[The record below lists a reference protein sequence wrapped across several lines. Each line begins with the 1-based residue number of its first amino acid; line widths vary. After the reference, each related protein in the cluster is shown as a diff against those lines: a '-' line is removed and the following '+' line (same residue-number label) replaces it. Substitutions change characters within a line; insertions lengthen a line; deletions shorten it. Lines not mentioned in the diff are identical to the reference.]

1 MAKLRKKV
9 NKKQL
14 VWISI
19 AVLAA
24 MALILLAV
32 FLFMD
37 SKEPENLSYHPRP
50 TEPPLQSYYTPED
63 FVLDVSH
70 MGILSDVLDLL
81 GLSDTGRAALL
92 SCIGEKN
99 LHGAREICRR
109 EAVPEEK
116 QALAEL
122 LITTYGEPSRVLPLL
137 REKLPA
143 DVCAASLD
151 QLEQV
156 LAALPG
162 EIPSGSVRIDF
173 SVIHDMQYYNGL
185 VFKGFVKGIPTGILS
200 GGQYDRLMQR
210 MGKNAG
216 AIGFAVYLDL
226 LEELVTPR
234 AEYDADVILLYTE
247 QEAPAQVAAAVRK
260 LSADGKSV
268 RAQRTLEAGQT
279 CRELWRLQ
287 GEEAECLEAN
297 A

>member
-1 MAKLRKKV
+1 MERKEAREPVKASPGLRDDE
-9 NKKQL
+9 NGGE
-14 VWISI
+14 
-19 AVLAA
+19 AG
-24 MALILLAV
+24 
-32 FLFMD
+32 D
-37 SKEPENLSYHPRP
+37 SGEACPR
-50 TEPPLQSYYTPED
+50 
-63 FVLDVSH
+63 H
-70 MGILSDVLDLL
+70 MNMGILSDVLDLL

-109 EAVPEEK
+109 EVVPEEK
-116 QALAEL
+116 QALAEV
-122 LITTYGEPSRVLPLL
+122 LITTYGEPSRVLPIL

-162 EIPSGSVRIDF
+162 EIPPGSVRIDF